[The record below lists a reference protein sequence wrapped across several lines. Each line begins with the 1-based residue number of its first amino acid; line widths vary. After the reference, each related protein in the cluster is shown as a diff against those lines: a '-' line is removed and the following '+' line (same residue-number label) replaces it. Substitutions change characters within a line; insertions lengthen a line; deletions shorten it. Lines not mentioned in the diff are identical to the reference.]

1 MKAAP
6 HLRHS
11 GALCQFPFSRDE
23 AANRGRDMKPLWQ
36 IGSLAFFICA
46 LTACTQPRPSDE
58 QVIIENYTEA
68 YNQADLEAMSA
79 LMSETIQWLAVE
91 GDETALMADGKE
103 DLTTQLESYMRSGG
117 TTSTLSGWSQNGS
130 FVSVIETAH
139 WSTASGEERS
149 QSALAVYEIRDDLI
163 QRVWYYPAE

>member
-1 MKAAP
+1 
-6 HLRHS
+6 
-11 GALCQFPFSRDE
+11 
-23 AANRGRDMKPLWQ
+23 
-36 IGSLAFFICA
+36 
-46 LTACTQPRPSDE
+46 
-58 QVIIENYTEA
+58 
-68 YNQADLEAMSA
+68 MSA

-91 GDETALMADGKE
+91 GGETALMADGKE

-117 TTSTLSGWSQNGS
+117 TRSTLSGWSQNGS

-139 WSTASGEERS
+139 WSATNGEERS